1 MADNPHGYAQYMGH
15 YAPPSSFPPMSGSS
29 STQPP
34 YYYPAPQAGAVPPV
48 NYAMSQSAYDHNASR
63 IPGLG
68 LGGTQIAPTASFPPS
83 APQPWPAQGHN
94 PQMNSYFHQSQQR
107 PPASLPQ
114 QSHLPYPPTQ
124 SQPPNNLEEGEL
136 SEGEFEDLYEPKA
149 LANPPQI
156 APQKKPNHSSN
167 NLDSNSGSVGDAD
180 GSSIYDPHDPHVF
193 QHETVVQA
201 TPNNLPAAEQE
212 YPPDDDWEP
221 SYPDRERSGS
231 YSPYLSP
238 REVHRK
244 ISIAKAAS
252 RDNKATEP
260 VETSQ
265 PIPPTYQPLST
276 TFSAVPQSN
285 GISPNFSS
293 TNDRPVP
300 SSASAH
306 DPHTNSSGPFR
317 SPLEAK
323 KKAQEAILGL
333 WPLKVRYQ
341 DYIDEGIDA
350 NVVKALFKDIG
361 LDLPISKASIAPAKT
376 TSDAQP
382 TPAHATPT
390 SNVSHKPQSPLIPNT
405 QVPPP
410 DAKQSDNKD
419 AKNKGT
425 EVKAVGKSAA
435 EERKDKIARKLAAM
449 AQKTTATQPP
459 GQGASVSTPVP
470 TAASVTAL
478 VPAAAAAPASAS
490 VPAPSPAL
498 APAPAPASVGAAISA
513 GTKSDI
519 THTPPVTL
527 KTRAENNAILQQKL
541 AALKKHQ
548 AQLAADK
555 ARAASNESTTTSSP
569 AAVDPSPSDTSRNG
583 DSTPKAR
590 SAASA
595 QQNSSQ
601 QNSSNESQGNSRDEG
616 IPGLSFP
623 PPTFPQ
629 QTQGSS
635 RSLKRPVAS
644 DFDNYT
650 PRFEPLKRTRTD
662 ERLVIDVSDDEDV
675 EMDMG
680 SPTDEL
686 PPSADDII
694 APTRQTLS
702 SFPPLSDGPNRRQQ
716 ESPASSSAPT
726 PPVHGARI
734 DLLHKRIEETKRLIA
749 EAEAKKAA
757 KKATTQLSPKPASPA
772 AQQPVNLPKAN
783 KSNVKDMRAVD
794 NRRDRI
800 VSYELPRVTATLEE
814 KQAKLKLLAAEAA
827 RLELEVQASLDEQQ
841 KLTAE
846 MEYLI
851 GPSTAISP
859 EPEDQQQQQ
868 QQPGAGKYSELEP
881 RPLPWPAHPHTV
893 STYLAQGIASD
904 GQQDLLGGRVVEPQ
918 LSRSRQSPLTS
929 VNGEVDPDLT
939 NDGAPQAAILTDKTH
954 AIDLQMTDADLP
966 APITDSNIAVTDETQ
981 TADISLSSLEP
992 SSSIQPPATEV
1003 EKDMAQATRGG
1014 SANPDVEAESIA
1026 ESLPPAVSSPSSG
1039 RDDESSESDVS
1050 MQQSAPELSQSD
1062 DESYEPTPAEI
1073 SESHGGQKDEQNSAD
1088 VMKHPHFPEDH
1099 SLTKCQVDV
1108 VLEEPNPNHAPTDQ
1122 IHQGPED
1129 ITNEVKS
1136 RSYEEPLLLTNS
1148 QDVQDN
1154 KPPLEDLLSY
1164 KSPLSYFRAY
1174 RFHPNY
1180 FEEVP
1185 GGLKSMS
1192 FCARIDPMRAICP
1205 QVLSG
1210 EPCPN
1215 GSSCEYQ
1222 HFDSMVL
1229 AEAEII
1235 TQLGSAEMFVGETR
1249 TKFIEGLKKVLNE
1262 LKANR
1267 VKDFDRITK
1276 AIIKHRQEFLG
1287 DKTKVLALDSSAT

>member
-34 YYYPAPQAGAVPPV
+34 YYYPASQAGAVPLV
-48 NYAMSQSAYDHNASR
+48 NYAMSQSAYDHNANR

-156 APQKKPNHSSN
+156 AQQKRPNHSSN

-201 TPNNLPAAEQE
+201 TPNNPPAAEQE

-293 TNDRPVP
+293 TNDNPVP

-419 AKNKGT
+419 AKNKGA

-478 VPAAAAAPASAS
+478 VPAATPASAS
-490 VPAPSPAL
+490 VPAPSPAP
-498 APAPAPASVGAAISA
+498 APAPAPASVGVAISA

-590 SAASA
+590 SAAST

-601 QNSSNESQGNSRDEG
+601 RNSSNESQGNSRDEG

-623 PPTFPQ
+623 PPTLPQ

-694 APTRQTLS
+694 APT
-702 SFPPLSDGPNRRQQ
+702 P
-716 ESPASSSAPT
+716 
-726 PPVHGARI
+726 
-734 DLLHKRIEETKRLIA
+734 

-868 QQPGAGKYSELEP
+868 QQPGA
-881 RPLPWPAHPHTV
+881 V

-904 GQQDLLGGRVVEPQ
+904 GQQDLLEGRMVEPQ

-954 AIDLQMTDADLP
+954 AIDLQMTDADPP
-966 APITDSNIAVTDETQ
+966 APITDSHIAVADETQ
-981 TADISLSSLEP
+981 TADISPSSLEP
-992 SSSIQPPATEV
+992 SSSVQPPATEV

-1192 FCARIDPMRAICP
+1192 FSARIDPMRAICP

-1276 AIIKHRQEFLG
+1276 AIVKHRQEFLG